1 MIVVMQTTSWGILG
15 AANIAKKRLVPA
27 LAKSRHCR
35 AYAIASRDADRA
47 RQAADELGIPVSYGS
62 YEELLADD
70 NIDIIYNPLPNT
82 MHVDWSIRA
91 LEAGKHVLC
100 EKPIASTSDEVRRL
114 LAARERSG
122 KQVVEAFM
130 VRFHPQ
136 WRRVTELL
144 SEGRIGTLTAFHGH
158 FSYMNTDASNIRNQ
172 SDVDGGALLD
182 IGCYMV
188 MFSRL
193 VFGCEPASV
202 QALVGRDPQF
212 GTDRLTS
219 ALLEYPAGGEQP
231 GGHATFTASTQ
242 QVPHQVVQL
251 VGTSGRIEVDVPVN
265 ITDDMPGRIRVD
277 DGSALDRSGVSIEEI
292 APADQFALQA
302 DAFAECVM
310 GAAALEWPLEDA
322 VANAAVIEAIFESA
336 ESGRRI
342 RPAV

>member
-1 MIVVMQTTSWGILG
+1 MMYVMQTTSWGILG
-15 AANIAKKRLVPA
+15 AANIAKKRVVPA
-27 LAKSRHCR
+27 LAKSTHCR
-35 AYAIASRDADRA
+35 AYALASRDFSRA
-47 RQAADELGIPVSYGS
+47 RHAADELGIPVSYGS

-70 NIDIIYNPLPNT
+70 TVDIIYNPLPNT
-82 MHVDWSIRA
+82 MHVDWSVRA

-100 EKPIASTSDEVRRL
+100 EKPIASSSQDVRRL
-114 LAARERSG
+114 LEARDRTG
-122 KQVVEAFM
+122 KGVVEAFM

-136 WRRVTELL
+136 WRRVMELL
-144 SEGRIGTLTAFHGH
+144 SQGRIGTLTSFHGH
-158 FSYMNTDASNIRNQ
+158 FSYMNTDEQNIRNRT
-172 SDVDGGALLD
+172 DVDGGALLD

-193 VFGCEPASV
+193 VFCSEPASV
-202 QALVGRDPQF
+202 QALVSRDPDF

-219 ALLEYPAGGEQP
+219 ALLEYPAAGNYP

-265 ITDDMPGRIRVD
+265 ITDDMPGRIRID
-277 DGSALDRSGVSIEEI
+277 DGSALDRSGVIVEEI
-292 APADQFALQA
+292 PAADQFTLQA
-302 DAFAECVM
+302 DAFAESVQ
-310 GAAALEWPLEDA
+310 GGEPPEWPLEDA

-336 ESGRRI
+336 QTGRRI